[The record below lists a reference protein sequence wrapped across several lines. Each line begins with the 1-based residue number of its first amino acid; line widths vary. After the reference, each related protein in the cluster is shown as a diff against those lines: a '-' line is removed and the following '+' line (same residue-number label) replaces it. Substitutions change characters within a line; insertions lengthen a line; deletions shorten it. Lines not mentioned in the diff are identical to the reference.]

1 MFSTVHRSKDTT
13 RGKRH
18 AAARV
23 MPWLAFAAMAV
34 SASAVANTVMYAFGE
49 ASIAVPS
56 NAPAGTVVAR
66 AYFTPQEFC
75 GKETCDLTG
84 AYLYIKG
91 SPLRPASGPD
101 LETNVSGLSTRLLV
115 DGTPVTTGIAGT
127 TLRGTAEVQ
136 LFRDSRTPKNGS
148 LNSGV
153 FNAYFQV
160 RFKSGL
166 LGDTAMVY
174 LNAKAT
180 FINGTCSVSD
190 QTVTLPSV
198 PQNAFHGVG
207 SSAGETAFQL
217 RLNNCP
223 AGYNRIGYQLSPIDG
238 AVAGAPGTLK
248 LRPDSGASGIGI
260 RITDGAN
267 GQPLAL
273 SQSQTVIGYDSGTG
287 GSPSIPLNASYV
299 QTDGAITGGSVNAG
313 VQVMLDYQ

>member
-1 MFSTVHRSKDTT
+1 MFSTVHRSKEAT

-18 AAARV
+18 VVARI
-23 MPWLAFAAMAV
+23 MSWLALAAMAAPV
-34 SASAVANTVMYAFGE
+34 PAVATALYAFGN
-49 ASIAVPS
+49 ASLAVPS

-66 AYFTPQEFC
+66 AYYTPQEFC

-84 AYLYIKG
+84 ALLFNKG
-91 SPLRPASGPD
+91 SVFQSRNGPD
-101 LETNVSGLSTRLLV
+101 LETNVSGLSVRVLV
-115 DGTPVTTGIAGT
+115 DGTPVTDNIRM
-127 TLRGTAEVQ
+127 TLRGIAEVQ
-136 LFRDSRTPKNGS
+136 LFRDSRTPKDGS

-153 FNAYFQV
+153 FNSYFQV
-160 RFKSGL
+160 SYTSGL
-166 LGDTAMVY
+166 LGETAVIY
-174 LNAKAT
+174 LNAKAA

-190 QTVTLPSV
+190 QTVALPPV

-207 SSAGETAFQL
+207 STTGETAFQL

-248 LRPDSGASGIGI
+248 LRPDSSAAGIGI
-260 RITDGAN
+260 RITDGAS

-273 SQSQTVIGYDSGTG
+273 SQSHTVTGYDSGAG
-287 GSPSIPLNASYV
+287 GSPSIPLNVSYV
-299 QTDGAITGGSVNAG
+299 QTDGAIKGGSVNAG